1 MTAYQ
6 RVGVASDFS
15 PTFTAVLAEAKRF
28 ASHCGADLEIVHAA
42 AFDPEKE
49 RRFLDALGQSAQIR
63 WVQGETIAGA
73 IIGAVDDFA
82 YELLIAGTIHRETDD
97 RPFVG
102 DVARELLHNVP
113 CDLLLVPRPLDEPPA
128 PEHIVFAFEPEP
140 EEENGELLRRTV
152 QVLRPRRV
160 TIAITDTPFAPAIAA
175 SRGQRPRD
183 LELSLEDLADSLTGH
198 EVEIDGR
205 VVTSITGYTLCETV
219 QGLEADLLV
228 VEAEPDGVLPMH
240 MDWLYQVIPTRL
252 LRVRNHRKQ
261 SGAGRFSDRGRRGFN
276 DDARDERPTRS
287 YTTFNMPPSTK

>member
-15 PTFTAVLAEAKRF
+15 PTFAAVLAEARRF

-42 AFDPEKE
+42 AFDSEKE
-49 RRFLDALGQSAQIR
+49 RRFLGALGRRAPIR

-73 IIGAVDDFA
+73 LITAVDDFA
-82 YELLIAGTIHRETDD
+82 YELLIAGTLHRESDD
-97 RPFVG
+97 KPFTG
-102 DVARELLHNVP
+102 DVARELLHNAP
-113 CDLLLVPRPLDEPPA
+113 CDLLLVPRPVEEPSA

-140 EEENGELLRRTV
+140 EEENGELLRQTV

-183 LELSLEDLADSLTGH
+183 LELSLEDLADSLAGH

-205 VVTSITGYTLCETV
+205 VVTSITGYGLCETV

-228 VEAEPDGVLPMH
+228 VKAEADGVLPMH

-252 LRVRNHRKQ
+252 LRVQKRRKQ
-261 SGAGRFSDRGRRGFN
+261 TGGKRFADS
-276 DDARDERPTRS
+276 
-287 YTTFNMPPSTK
+287 